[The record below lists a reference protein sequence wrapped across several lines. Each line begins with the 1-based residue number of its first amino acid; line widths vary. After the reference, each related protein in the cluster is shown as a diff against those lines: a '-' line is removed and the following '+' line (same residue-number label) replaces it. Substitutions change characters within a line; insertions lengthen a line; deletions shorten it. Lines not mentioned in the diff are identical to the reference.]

1 MKVALKSHLWP
12 IFLLPLITLG
22 NPAISL
28 LFGAGL
34 AIYTGE
40 STPRYAAKISKYSL
54 QAAIVLLGFK
64 FGFDQVIKIGGNYG
78 VLLFLYVP
86 TVILV
91 GFSLGWLINKDHIS
105 NQLITHGTAI
115 CGGTAIVSL
124 SPIIRANQ
132 EQTAIALTLIF
143 FFNAIALF
151 SFPFIGQILDLSQE
165 QFGVWAALAIHDTS
179 SVVATSSL
187 YGEESLAVAT
197 TAKLARTLWILPILL
212 ITSVS
217 QGFSKKEISIPWFIS
232 LFLLS
237 AICSSLLVFP
247 PFLLEMISKTSN
259 ILIIIALFYV
269 GTSLTRET
277 LKELK
282 WPVAIHAAASW
293 GVVVVLT
300 LYGTYNF
307 L

>member
-1 MKVALKSHLWP
+1 MKVALKSALWP
-12 IFLLPLITLG
+12 IFLLPPIALG

-28 LFGAGL
+28 LLGAGL
-34 AIYTGE
+34 VIFTGN
-40 STPRYAAKISKYSL
+40 SRPRYAAKISKYSL

-78 VLLFLYVP
+78 VLLSLYVP
-86 TVILV
+86 TVILI
-91 GFSLGWLINKDHIS
+91 GFSLGWLINKDNIS

-165 QFGVWAALAIHDTS
+165 QFGIWAALAIHDTS

-217 QGFSKKEISIPWFIS
+217 QGFSGKEINIPWFIS
-232 LFLLS
+232 LFLL
-237 AICSSLLVFP
+237 AAVCSSLIVFP
-247 PFLLEMISKTSN
+247 PFLLEIISKTSN
-259 ILIIIALFYV
+259 ILIIIALFYI

-277 LKELK
+277 LKGLK
-282 WPVAIHAAASW
+282 WSVAIHAAALW
-293 GVVVVLT
+293 GVVVILT

>member
-1 MKVALKSHLWP
+1 MKVALKNTLWP
-12 IFLLPLITLG
+12 IFLLPLIAID
-22 NPAISL
+22 NPAVSL

-34 AIYTGE
+34 AIYTGD
-40 STPRYAAKISKYSL
+40 SRPRDAAKISRYSL

-64 FGFDQVIKIGGNYG
+64 FGLDQVIEIGGNYG
-78 VLLFLYVP
+78 ALLFLYVP

-91 GFSLGWLINKDHIS
+91 GISVGWLINKDYIS

-132 EQTAIALTLIF
+132 EQTAIALTVIF

-151 SFPFIGQILDLSQE
+151 SFPFIGQMLDLSQE
-165 QFGVWAALAIHDTS
+165 QFGIWVALAIHDTS

-232 LFLLS
+232 LFLLAAVS
-237 AICSSLLVFP
+237 SSLIVFP

-259 ILIIIALFYV
+259 ILIIVALFYI
-269 GTSLTRET
+269 GTSLTGET
-277 LKELK
+277 LKELN
-282 WPVAIHAAASW
+282 WPVVIHAAALW
-293 GVVVVLT
+293 GAVVVLT
-300 LYGTYNF
+300 LYGTYKF